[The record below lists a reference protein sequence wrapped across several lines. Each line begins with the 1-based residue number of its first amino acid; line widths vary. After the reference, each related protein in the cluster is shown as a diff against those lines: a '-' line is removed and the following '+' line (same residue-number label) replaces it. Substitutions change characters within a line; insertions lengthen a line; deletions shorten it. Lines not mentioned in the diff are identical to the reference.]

1 MKTRMSILTLSL
13 ALVAV
18 LGLAGMASAQGMMG
32 GGMMGGSGMGGMG
45 MMGGPG
51 MGMGGMYGMA
61 PEKQAAIQKLYVEYN
76 TATAPVRQQLFA
88 KQSELSALYYS
99 GTTDTKKFQTLTR
112 EIGDLNAKL
121 YEAQMNLRNQL
132 AKEGVPASGMGHG
145 MGMGGMGMMGG
156 SGMGMGMGYGG
167 MGMGGMGMGCW

>member
-32 GGMMGGSGMGGMG
+32 QGMMGQG
-45 MMGGPG
+45 MMGQGMMGQG
-51 MGMGGMYGMA
+51 MGMGGMYGMS
-61 PEKQAAIQKLYVEYN
+61 PEKQAVIQKLYVEYN

-88 KQSELSALYYS
+88 KQSELSALYYG
-99 GTTDTKKFQTLTR
+99 GTTDAKKFQTLTR

-145 MGMGGMGMMGG
+145 MGMGGMGM
-156 SGMGMGMGYGG
+156 GG
-167 MGMGGMGMGCW
+167 MGMGGMGMGGMGMGGMGMGMNCW

>member
-32 GGMMGGSGMGGMG
+32 GGMMGGPGMGGMG
-45 MMGGPG
+45 MMGGPGMG

-99 GTTDTKKFQTLTR
+99 GTTDTKKFQALTR

-167 MGMGGMGMGCW
+167 MGMGCW

>member
-18 LGLAGMASAQGMMG
+18 LGLAGMASAQSMMGQGMMG
-32 GGMMGGSGMGGMG
+32 QGMGGMG
-45 MMGGPG
+45 MMGQG
-51 MGMGGMYGMA
+51 MGMGGMYGMS
-61 PEKQAAIQKLYVEYN
+61 PEKQAVIQKLYVEYN
-76 TATAPVRQQLFA
+76 TATAPVRQQFFA

-156 SGMGMGMGYGG
+156 SGMGG
-167 MGMGGMGMGCW
+167 MGMGGMGMNCW

>member
-1 MKTRMSILTLSL
+1 MKTRMGILTLSL

-32 GGMMGGSGMGGMG
+32 QGMGGMG
-45 MMGGPG
+45 MMGGSGMGMMGQG
-51 MGMGGMYGMA
+51 MGMGGMYGMS
-61 PEKQAAIQKLYVEYN
+61 PEKQAVIQKLYVEYN

-88 KQSELSALYYS
+88 KQSELNALYYG

-145 MGMGGMGMMGG
+145 MGMMGG
-156 SGMGMGMGYGG
+156 SGMGGMG

>member
-32 GGMMGGSGMGGMG
+32 QGMGGMG
-45 MMGGPG
+45 MMGGSGMGMMGQG
-51 MGMGGMYGMA
+51 MGMGGMYSMS
-61 PEKQAAIQKLYVEYN
+61 PEKQAVIQKLYVEYN

-88 KQSELSALYYS
+88 KQSELNALYYG

-156 SGMGMGMGYGG
+156 SGMGGMGMG

>member
-32 GGMMGGSGMGGMG
+32 QGMGGMG
-45 MMGGPG
+45 MMGGSGMGMMGQG
-51 MGMGGMYGMA
+51 MGMGGMYSMS
-61 PEKQAAIQKLYVEYN
+61 PEKQAVIQKLYVEYN

-88 KQSELSALYYS
+88 KQSELNALYYG

-145 MGMGGMGMMGG
+145 MGMGGMG
-156 SGMGMGMGYGG
+156 GMGMGGMG